1 MPPKNVVIIGKPNVG
16 KSQLFNRLVGERH
29 AVVFSKPGVTRDRIT
44 LECYWLHRSFLLTDT
59 GGYTLDNYSFQ
70 KEINRQTEIALKEA
84 DLILF
89 LTSAKDG
96 IDSDDF
102 QIAKTLKKN
111 RASNVLVVV
120 NKCDVKGADV
130 QSHLKLGF
138 GEGIVISAEHGINT
152 GNLLTS
158 IVSHLGE
165 EEIFEE
171 SGERLKIAI
180 IGRPNVGKSSLV
192 NSLLKKERVLV
203 SEVSGTTRDAIDLDF
218 SFNGKSYTLIDTPGI
233 KRHSQMRVDEKEKY
247 SVLRAQKAIARANT
261 LIFMLD
267 ISEDLSELDERVGGL
282 IFKAN
287 IPTIIVANKWDL
299 VERTH
304 TNRSHLEASLRKRFS
319 FLKWAPVIFVSA
331 KYGDKLSLIFDKLQ
345 EIECERTKVI
355 GDKNL
360 NLFLYKITSLFSIP
374 TVKGRKLKMY
384 SVSQIKSHIPTFL
397 ILCNDPNL
405 LHFSYSRLV
414 ENQLRKAFQYVIT
427 PITVIYKKKI

>member
-1 MPPKNVVIIGKPNVG
+1 MPLKNVVIIGKPNVG

-29 AVVFSKPGVTRDRIT
+29 AVVFSEPGVTRDCIT
-44 LECYWLHRSFLLTDT
+44 LECSWLHRSFLLTDT

-70 KEINRQTEIALKEA
+70 QEINRQTEIALKEA

-96 IDSDDF
+96 IDADDF

-111 RASNVLVVV
+111 RAPNVLVVV

-171 SGERLKIAI
+171 EGERLKIAI

-192 NSLLKKERVLV
+192 NSLLKRERVLV
-203 SEVSGTTRDAIDLDF
+203 SEVAGTTRDAIDLDF
-218 SFNGKSYTLIDTPGI
+218 SFNGKRYTLIDTPGI

-287 IPTIIVANKWDL
+287 IPTLIVANKWDL

-304 TNRSHLEASLRKRFS
+304 SNRSYLETALRKRFP

-331 KYGDKLSLIFDKLQ
+331 KYGDKLPLIFDKLQ
-345 EIECERTKVI
+345 EIESERTRVI

-360 NLFLYKITSLFSIP
+360 NLFLYKITSLFSVP

-414 ENQLRKAFQYVIT
+414 ENQLRKAFQYAIT